1 MTTFRKATRSRK
13 QLLSLQELRMLKF
26 LSWLI
31 FVPLQVAFIP
41 LAVVGFVMVAYTQIL
56 VSKRLDASQTG
67 IETLNSRWTMHMF
80 GMRDDI
86 PSKRLAEAI
95 PNTSVLG
102 LSFCLIPL
110 WVKYT
115 ISGTLALYPCAPQE
129 GSETLL
135 DWFVVRTLYIDRILE
150 RAAPDMEQFVLIGSG
165 YDSRAYLYSEK
176 HRMKCFELDRA
187 GTQRLKTDTL
197 TKAGIDSGHVSFI
210 PVDFE
215 CENAFDKLSGAG
227 WDPGRKTLFLLEGV
241 TLYLEEETVRTILR
255 DIAERAAPGS
265 VLTLDIYAQEMID
278 NLTRRSGRLLELTN
292 EGPLSFGLPFET
304 GFERVLAD
312 FIESEDLR
320 LGETFFLGRTHKTG
334 PYGVVAEVLI
344 Q

>member
-13 QLLSLQELRMLKF
+13 QLPNLQEICMLKF

-31 FVPLQVAFIP
+31 FVPLQIAFIP
-41 LAVVGFVMVAYTQIL
+41 LAVVGFVMVAYKQIL
-56 VSKRLDASQTG
+56 VSKRLGASQTG
-67 IETLNSRWTMHMF
+67 IEVLNGRWAMHVF

-110 WVKYT
+110 WVKYK
-115 ISGTLALYPCAPQE
+115 ISGTLTLYPRLPQE

-135 DWFVVRTLYIDRILE
+135 DMVPARTLYIDQILD
-150 RAAPDMEQFVLIGSG
+150 RAASDMEQFVLMGSG

-176 HRMKCFELDRA
+176 YGMKCFELDRTE
-187 GTQRLKTDTL
+187 TQQLKTEAL
-197 TKAGIDSGHVSFI
+197 TKAGLDSSHVSLI

-215 CENAFDKLSGAG
+215 RENMFDKLSKAG
-227 WDPGRKTLFLLEGV
+227 WDPSRKTFFLLEGV
-241 TLYLEEETVRTILR
+241 TLYLEEGTVRTILR
-255 DIAERAAPGS
+255 DIAECAAPGS
-265 VLTLDIYAQEMID
+265 VLTLDIYAQKIID
-278 NLTRRSGRLLELTN
+278 AAFGGSKRLLEYTN
-292 EGPLSFGLPFET
+292 EALSFGLPFET
-304 GFERVLAD
+304 DFERVLAD
-312 FIESEDLR
+312 FVESKDVR

-334 PYGVVAEVLI
+334 PYGVVAEVLV